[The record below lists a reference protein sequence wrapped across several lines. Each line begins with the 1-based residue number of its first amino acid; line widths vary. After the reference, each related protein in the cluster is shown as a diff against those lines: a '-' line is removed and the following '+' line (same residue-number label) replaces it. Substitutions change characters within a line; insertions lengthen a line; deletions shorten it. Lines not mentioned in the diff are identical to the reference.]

1 MIKLQNQ
8 RTIAMTIR
16 LYGSWLS
23 PFARKV
29 ALALELKALP
39 YDYVD
44 GLLAENRA
52 ELHTLNPRGEV
63 PVLVDDGVVVINSS
77 DIVQYLDWR
86 YPEPALYPAAAVD
99 RVAMRALERL
109 ADSRLDPIIVD
120 TSFWRW
126 AEREDSPPTGLM
138 EAAQR
143 DLDTVLG
150 RLEQA
155 LAPRPTPW
163 PFGAPGLAE
172 CAWFANLIAVRPMGF
187 ALDAARFPGVLAW
200 LRAMRTHPVFAADA
214 KRTAAFLKDLKTTSV
229 ERRKLFWSGERIE
242 WLLARGFH
250 DWFFGEIAAG
260 RAMFPN

>member
-1 MIKLQNQ
+1 
-8 RTIAMTIR
+8 MTIR

-29 ALALELKALP
+29 ALALELKALH

-44 GLLAENRA
+44 GLLAEHRA

-126 AEREDSPPTGLM
+126 AEREDSPPAGLM
-138 EAAQR
+138 DAAQR

-260 RAMFPN
+260 RAMFPRA

>member
-1 MIKLQNQ
+1 
-8 RTIAMTIR
+8 MTIR
-16 LYGSWLS
+16 LYGSWFS

-52 ELHTLNPRGEV
+52 ELHRLNPRGEV

-86 YPEPALYPAAAVD
+86 HPAPALYPAAAVE
-99 RVAMRALERL
+99 RVAVRALERL

-120 TSFWRW
+120 CSFWRW
-126 AEREDSPPTGLM
+126 AERDDQPPPGLM
-138 EAAQR
+138 EAAQQ
-143 DLDTVLG
+143 DLDTVLD

-155 LAPRPTPW
+155 LTPRPKPW

-172 CAWFANLIAVRPMGF
+172 CAWFPNLAAVRPMGF
-187 ALDAARFPGVLAW
+187 ALDVARFPGVVAW

-214 KRTAAFLKDLKTTSV
+214 KRTAAFVSELKTTSV